1 MKNEKYVVYN
11 LQDVYPQLGEFEFKI
26 VLNGFFFKNARNS
39 EVTIVDSDGKQM
51 KFSYEVW
58 GRKINCK
65 FMIDNDVADGVSS
78 VLVRVKDEEFR
89 LIFWVIKP

>member
-11 LQDVYPQLGEFEFKI
+11 LENVYPQLGEFDFKI
-26 VLNGFFFKNARNS
+26 VLNDSFFKSARNS
-39 EVTIVDSDGKQM
+39 VVTCVDD
-51 KFSYEVW
+51 YEVW

-65 FMIDNDVADGVSS
+65 FIIDRNVADGVSS
-78 VLVRVKDEEFR
+78 ISVKIKNEDFR